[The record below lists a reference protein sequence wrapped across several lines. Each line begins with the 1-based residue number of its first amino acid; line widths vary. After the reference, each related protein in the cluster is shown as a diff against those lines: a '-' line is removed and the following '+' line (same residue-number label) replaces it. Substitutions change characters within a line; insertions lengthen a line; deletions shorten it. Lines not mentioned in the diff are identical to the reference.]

1 MGVSTISLGLG
12 LGGGK
17 AATSSGRSGGGS
29 AGINSFSLA
38 FDGTDDFAQTS
49 SVSLVAKTIS
59 VWIKPDSTIN
69 ASSDRECLL
78 GFGESEEGVYLGA
91 GTNQLTNEIIHA
103 TDGYRYWGYE
113 SASAS
118 LSSSAWHHICLTWQ
132 TSNSSTNSG
141 NPGYDI
147 YLNATKVGNGF
158 GNFGVYG
165 NGNYITTGT
174 VKQGNFARTS
184 GGTPCFYDGLQDE
197 VAIWNASLSAADITK
212 IYNSGV
218 PNLLTES
225 DSYDTDRTSNLIGY
239 WRNGDGTEGGS
250 GTTVYDMSSNSNN
263 MTLTNG
269 PAYSDNVPS

>member
-38 FDGTDDFAQTS
+38 FDGTDDDAT
-49 SVSLVAKTIS
+49 VTASLVAKTIS
-59 VWIKPDSTIN
+59 LWVKPDSTIN
-69 ASSDRECLL
+69 ASSSRQCLL
-78 GFGESEEGVYLGA
+78 GFGQDEDGIYIGIAS
-91 GTNQLTNEIIHA
+91 TQLTNEVITI
-103 TDGYRYWGYE
+103 TDGYGAWGYE

-118 LSSSAWHHICLTWQ
+118 LSSSAWHHICCVWQ

-158 GNFGVYG
+158 GNFGIYG
-165 NGNYITTGT
+165 NRNYITTRK
-174 VKQGNFARTS
+174 VVQADMARP
-184 GGTPCFYDGLQDE
+184 GHHAYLDGLQDE

>member
-1 MGVSTISLGLG
+1 MSIVLPSLIGANKPASGSGLN
-12 LGGGK
+12 
-17 AATSSGRSGGGS
+17 A
-29 AGINSFSLA
+29 FSLS
-38 FDGTDDFAQTS
+38 FDGTDDGAT
-49 SVSLVAKTIS
+49 VTASLVAKTIS
-59 VWIKPDSTIN
+59 VWVKPNSTVN
-69 ASSDRECLL
+69 ASSSRECLL
-78 GFGESEEGVYLGA
+78 GFGASEEGVYIGA
-91 GTNQLTNEIIHA
+91 GTNQLTNEIIYA
-103 TDGYRYWGYE
+103 TDGYGYWGYE

-165 NGNYITTGT
+165 NRNYITTAK
-174 VKQGNFARTS
+174 VVQADMARP
-184 GGTPCFYDGLQDE
+184 GHHAYLNGLQDE

-212 IYNSGV
+212 IYNGGV

-250 GTTVYDMSSNSNN
+250 GTTVYDMSSNSND
-263 MTLTNG
+263 MTFTND
-269 PAYSDNVPS
+269 PTFVTNVPS

>member
-1 MGVSTISLGLG
+1 MGSSAISLGLG

-17 AATSSGRSGGGS
+17 SATSSGRLAGGGL
-29 AGINSFSLA
+29 NLFSLS
-38 FDGTDDFAQTS
+38 FDGTDDDAT
-49 SVSLVAKTIS
+49 VNASLVAKTIS
-59 VWIKPDSTIN
+59 VWVKPNSTVN
-69 ASSDRECLL
+69 ASSSRQCLL
-78 GFGESEEGVYLGA
+78 GFSSSEAGVYIGVA
-91 GTNQLTNEIIHA
+91 STQLSNEVITI
-103 TDGYRYWGYE
+103 TDGYGSWGYE

-165 NGNYITTGT
+165 NRNYITTAK
-174 VKQGNFARTS
+174 VVQADMARP
-184 GGTPCFYDGLQDE
+184 GHHAYFNGLQDE

-212 IYNSGV
+212 IYNGGV

-239 WRNGDGTEGGS
+239 WRNGDGTEGKS

-263 MTLTNG
+263 MTFTND
-269 PAYSDNVPS
+269 PTFVTDVPS